1 MTTPDAAGD
10 TIRLSE
16 SQTLTVLGSTP
27 ERLELESRW
36 TTSPKPPPLHW
47 HPRQSE
53 RFEVLE
59 GGLTVVVG
67 RAEPRVL
74 WVGEVLDVP
83 PRTAHRMW
91 NAGPELTRAR
101 WTVTP
106 AQRTEEM
113 LRFIA
118 GGVGGLRGV
127 RLLATFREE
136 YRMGRPR
143 D

>member
-1 MTTPDAAGD
+1 MTTNAAGG

-16 SQTLTVLGSTP
+16 SQTLTVLASTSD
-27 ERLELESRW
+27 RLELESRW

-59 GGLTVVVG
+59 GELTVIVG
-67 RAEPRVL
+67 RDEPRVL
-74 WVGEVLDVP
+74 RVGDVLDVP
-83 PRTAHRMW
+83 PRTAHQMW
-91 NAGPELTRAR
+91 NAGPAVTRAL

-106 AQRTEEM
+106 ARRTEEM
-113 LRFIA
+113 LRFVA
-118 GGVGGLRGV
+118 GGTGGLRGV
-127 RLLATFREE
+127 RFLATFREE